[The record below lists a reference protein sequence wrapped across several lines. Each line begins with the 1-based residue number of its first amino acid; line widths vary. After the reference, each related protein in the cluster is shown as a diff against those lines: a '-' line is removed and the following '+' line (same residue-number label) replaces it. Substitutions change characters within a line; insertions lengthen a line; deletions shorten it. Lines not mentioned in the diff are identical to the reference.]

1 MKRKLLRQIANE
13 WRINIWLAIE
23 LIIVS
28 VALWYLCDQLW
39 VRYSKYSEP
48 LGYDTSHCYLLD
60 VVQLNEK
67 SPLYKPYSDSEQA
80 IADRLKITDRLKA
93 RPEIEAVGLGV
104 NSYFYNG
111 SNSYTYLSVDS
122 IGSSYLRRVVTPDFL
137 RVFRIHGANGET
149 PEQLADVLEKTP
161 ENGFMA
167 SEDLLRYV
175 SDPKKRKQSINGL
188 VGSSFWDNSGN
199 NMIEYKL
206 VKTVTPL
213 KYSDYNSIYNS
224 PSLIMPLAKFWVPY
238 ANETVVRVKDNMDK
252 DFIENLMKDAQ
263 SQLRVGNWYIAS
275 VQSFDDIRKK
285 FNLYANQNNF
295 NTIVWSLFLLLNI
308 FLGVLGTFWFRTSQ
322 RTPEIALRMANGAK
336 RSDIFRRVL
345 AEGEIILIAVTPIS
359 LAICYLIT
367 HYELNAFYMGDYFD
381 PIRFFGCA
389 LITFA
394 LISLMIVVGSWLPA
408 RKAMSISPA
417 LALKTE

>member
-67 SPLYKPYSDSEQA
+67 SPLYKPYSDSEEA

-213 KYSDYNSIYNS
+213 KYSDYHSIYNS
-224 PSLIMPLAKFWVPY
+224 PSIIMPLANFWVPY

-275 VQSFDDIRKK
+275 VRSFDDIRKK

-322 RTPEIALRMANGAK
+322 RTPEIALRMANGAT

-359 LAICYLIT
+359 WAICYLIT
-367 HYELNAFYMGDYFD
+367 HYELNAFYMGNYFD

-394 LISLMIVVGSWLPA
+394 LISLMIVVGSWIPA

>member
-39 VRYSKYSEP
+39 VRYSVYSEP

-67 SPLYKPYSDSEQA
+67 SPLYKPYSDSDEA
-80 IADRLKITDRLKA
+80 IADRLKLTDRLKA

-111 SNSYTYLSVDS
+111 SNSFTYLSVDS

-149 PEQLADVLEKTP
+149 PKQLADLLEKTP

-224 PSLIMPLAKFWVPY
+224 PSLIMPLTNDWIAY

-252 DFIENLMKDAQ
+252 NFIENMMKDAQ
-263 SQLRVGNWYIAS
+263 NQLRVGNWYIAS

-322 RTPEIALRMANGAK
+322 RTPEIALRMANGAS

-359 LAICYLIT
+359 LAICYMIT
-367 HYELNAFYMGDYFD
+367 HYELNAFYMGNYFD
-381 PIRFFGCA
+381 PLRFFGCA

-394 LISLMIVVGSWLPA
+394 LISLMIVVGSWMPA

>member
-1 MKRKLLRQIANE
+1 MKRNLLRQIANE
-13 WRINIWLAIE
+13 WRVNIWLAIE

-39 VRYSKYSEP
+39 VRYSVYREP

-111 SNSYTYLSVDS
+111 SNSFTYLSVDS

-224 PSLIMPLAKFWVPY
+224 PSIIMPLANFWVPY

-263 SQLRVGNWYIAS
+263 NQLRVGNWYIAS
-275 VQSFDDIRKK
+275 VQSFDDIRKN

-322 RTPEIALRMANGAK
+322 RTPEIALRMANGAT

-359 LAICYLIT
+359 MAVCYMIT
-367 HYELNAFYMGDYFD
+367 RYELNAFYMGDFFNAA
-381 PIRFFGCA
+381 RFFGCA

-394 LISLMIVVGSWLPA
+394 LISLMIVVGSWMPA

-417 LALKTE
+417 IALKTE

>member
-67 SPLYKPYSDSEQA
+67 SPLYLPYSDSEEA

-104 NSYFYNG
+104 NSYFYNP

-149 PEQLADVLEKTP
+149 PEQLADVLEKLP

-224 PSLIMPLAKFWVPY
+224 PSIIMPLANFWVPY

-252 DFIENLMKDAQ
+252 DFIENLMSDAQ
-263 SQLRVGNWYIAS
+263 NQLRVGNWYIAS

-322 RTPEIALRMANGAK
+322 RTPEIALRMANGAT
-336 RSDIFRRVL
+336 RRDIFRRVL
-345 AEGEIILIAVTPIS
+345 AEGEIILIAVTPVS
-359 LAICYLIT
+359 MAICYMIT

-381 PIRFFGCA
+381 LVRFFGCA

-417 LALKTE
+417 IALKTE

>member
-1 MKRKLLRQIANE
+1 MKRNLLRQIANE
-13 WRINIWLAIE
+13 WRVNIWLAIE

-39 VRYSKYSEP
+39 VRYSVYREP

-111 SNSYTYLSVDS
+111 SNSFTYLSVDS

-224 PSLIMPLAKFWVPY
+224 PSIIMPLANFWVPY

-263 SQLRVGNWYIAS
+263 NQLRVGNWYIAS
-275 VQSFDDIRKK
+275 VQSFDEIRKK

-322 RTPEIALRMANGAK
+322 RTPEIALRMANGAT
-336 RSDIFRRVL
+336 RNDIFRRVL

-359 LAICYLIT
+359 MAVCYMIT
-367 HYELNAFYMGDYFD
+367 RYELNAFYMGDFFNAA
-381 PIRFFGCA
+381 RFFGCA

-394 LISLMIVVGSWLPA
+394 LISLMIVVGSWMPA

-417 LALKTE
+417 IALKTE